1 MKSKK
6 VNSLSLFIYDTL
18 EEMGKASARHV
29 ADTLN
34 QIINDKGNARLIL
47 ATGTS
52 QFYFLEQL
60 QKEVLPWD
68 KITVFHL
75 DEYVGIADNHPASFR
90 KYLKTRILDHV
101 KPKKVFYLNGDA
113 PSIHNEIKRYSNAL
127 SKHPINL
134 ACIGIGENGH
144 LAFNDHGVANFN
156 DSQLVK
162 SVFLDQKCRQQQYN
176 EGWFDTLEAVPKEA
190 LTLTIKAI
198 MNVERISCIT
208 PETRKAK
215 AVQDALE
222 GVISEACPAS
232 ILRRHSNAFLFLDL
246 AAAAKLKD
254 L

>member
-1 MKSKK
+1 
-6 VNSLSLFIYDTL
+6 
-18 EEMGKASARHV
+18 MGKASARHV

-144 LAFNDHGVANFN
+144 LAAARHSPRLCDA
-156 DSQLVK
+156 SA
-162 SVFLDQKCRQQQYN
+162 SVPTATSHRF
-176 EGWFDTLEAVPKEA
+176 V
-190 LTLTIKAI
+190 
-198 MNVERISCIT
+198 
-208 PETRKAK
+208 
-215 AVQDALE
+215 
-222 GVISEACPAS
+222 
-232 ILRRHSNAFLFLDL
+232 LRRARCVFYTHISFPVSTQTTRPSER
-246 AAAAKLKD
+246 
-254 L
+254 

>member
-1 MKSKK
+1 MLLK
-6 VNSLSLFIYDTL
+6 
-18 EEMGKASARHV
+18 
-29 ADTLN
+29 TLN

-113 PSIHNEIKRYSNAL
+113 HSIHNEIKRYSNAL

-144 LAFNDHGVANFN
+144 LAFNDPGVANFN

-198 MNVERISCIT
+198 MNVEQISCIA
-208 PETRKAK
+208 PETRKSK
-215 AVQDALE
+215 SGSGCLGRCHFRSLSSFRFE
-222 GVISEACPAS
+222 KTLKCISFFGFGCGS
-232 ILRRHSNAFLFLDL
+232 KVKGFINLGLININIRLQRCIY
-246 AAAAKLKD
+246 
-254 L
+254 